1 MLDKELLKRTT
12 IKTLEE
18 YKEKVLLGCININ
31 YPNVLE
37 KEILNFLKMNKNKNE
52 LILCQYYCAVID
64 GKVESSENYNHIFNV
79 MHDLALKNNVLAQER
94 LGYMYQFF
102 KDYSDD
108 DYKEALFWYLK
119 AAEQEYDVAEF
130 NVGCFYETG
139 KGIKQN
145 FQKAFYWYLKAAEQD
160 NADAQYNL
168 ALLYYNGLG
177 IEKNPE
183 RAKYWCKKALEN
195 GNALAKKFLST
206 L

>member
-1 MLDKELLKRTT
+1 MLDKGLLKRTT

-18 YKEKVLLGCININ
+18 YKEKVLLGYINID
-31 YPNVLE
+31 YPNVLK

-52 LILCQYYCAVID
+52 LIFCQYYCAVMD

-79 MHDLALKNNVLAQER
+79 MHDSALKNNVLAQER

-108 DYKEALFWYLK
+108 DYKKALFWYLK

-183 RAKYWCKKALEN
+183 MAKYWCKKALEN